1 MARFSSDRCREVEA
15 ALIMSGRLDG
25 TPSNL
30 ELSYPAG
37 GVWHIATN
45 SERAVI
51 VVSTRQVDDSKW
63 VLEIQPRPPLRPQV
77 VYRNSPSASQF
88 KQYEQLCYEVALVI
102 EGALR
107 PLCPELQWELETEA
121 GALVSREPIPP
132 LM

>member
-1 MARFSSDRCREVEA
+1 MATARIQVARFSSDRCRDIEA
-15 ALIMSGRLDG
+15 ALITSGHLDG
-25 TPSNL
+25 APSKL

-51 VVSTRQVDDSKW
+51 VVSTRPVDDSEW

-77 VYRNSPSASQF
+77 VYRKPPSESHLN
-88 KQYEQLCYEVALVI
+88 QYEQLCYEVACVI

-107 PLCPELQWELETEA
+107 PLCPELRRAT
-121 GALVSREPIPP
+121 SFSP
-132 LM
+132 